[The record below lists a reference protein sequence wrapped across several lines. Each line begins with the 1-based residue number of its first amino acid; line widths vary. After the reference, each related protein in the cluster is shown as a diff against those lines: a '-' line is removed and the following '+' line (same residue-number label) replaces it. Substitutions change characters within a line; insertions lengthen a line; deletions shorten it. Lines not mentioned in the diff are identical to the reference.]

1 VESSRAEACYIWM
14 EVKPVVTSPKGNF
27 PLFSFWHPNLNSSQ
41 VDLIS
46 DESGGNSQ
54 LKSKG
59 SMGTC
64 DPQTG
69 WPLYL
74 AKVSLSFTHSIF
86 EVALQATC
94 FLVHKQLSFHSKSLS
109 LVYRSQA
116 FPYHLASRFAEFWHF
131 GSLFKSQAQWLMKY
145 WTRWNILWTVLIYRQ
160 TIKIS
165 ESKSTNRLESS
176 AGISSMNMSKLR
188 SEISA
193 SIGKLDDFKD
203 EMRSDPKDI
212 AKAQG
217 DFGQGLSDLEQAIN
231 KSLRS
236 ILGNSDLPCSF
247 TFSKVARF
255 GIEVLSPLCY
265 IEASLFLCYLK
276 SFVVYSVCVNSPVA
290 VCNEDQAVGQEWMI
304 SREKES

>member
-1 VESSRAEACYIWM
+1 MVDEILDSLEHSLD
-14 EVKPVVTSPKGNF
+14 S
-27 PLFSFWHPNLNSSQ
+27 LNIQ
-41 VDLIS
+41 EDNQDQRIQ
-46 DESGGNSQ
+46 D
-54 LKSKG
+54 
-59 SMGTC
+59 
-64 DPQTG
+64 
-69 WPLYL
+69 
-74 AKVSLSFTHSIF
+74 
-86 EVALQATC
+86 
-94 FLVHKQLSFHSKSLS
+94 SKSAGE
-109 LVYRSQA
+109 QC
-116 FPYHLASRFAEFWHF
+116 
-131 GSLFKSQAQWLMKY
+131 
-145 WTRWNILWTVLIYRQ
+145 WNQLNEDV
-160 TIKIS
+160 K
-165 ESKSTNRLESS
+165 
-176 AGISSMNMSKLR
+176 KLR